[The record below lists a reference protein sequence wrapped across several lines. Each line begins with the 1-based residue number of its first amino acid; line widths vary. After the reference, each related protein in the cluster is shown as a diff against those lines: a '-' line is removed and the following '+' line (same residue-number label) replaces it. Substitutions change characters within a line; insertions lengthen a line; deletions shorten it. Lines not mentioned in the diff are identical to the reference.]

1 MKLKVNS
8 IKNLLRCRV
17 SLIDR
22 YLVKELSVFFLFS
35 VGLFSALGVTIGTV
49 SDLGYKI
56 TEHKLPI
63 PIAILIFGFKIPEY
77 IAYALPIS
85 MLLTSLII
93 YGRLSRDRELVALA
107 SFGIN
112 FYRIITP
119 ALVFSLMVI
128 GVTFLFSEL
137 IVPGANYQANLVQTP
152 YIEQSE
158 LNLQKKISFMLNTNH
173 RN

>member
-1 MKLKVNS
+1 MKLKFNN
-8 IKNLLRCRV
+8 IKNLLRCRI
-17 SLIDR
+17 SLIER
-22 YLVKELSVFFLFS
+22 YLVKELSLFFLFS
-35 VGLFSALGVTIGTV
+35 VGLFSALGVAIGTI

-56 TEHKLPI
+56 TEHQLPI
-63 PIAILIFGFKIPEY
+63 PIAILIFGYKIPEY

-85 MLLTSLII
+85 MLLTSLIT

-107 SFGIN
+107 SFGVD

-119 ALVFSLMVI
+119 ALGFSLIVT
-128 GVTFLFSEL
+128 GVTFLFNEL
-137 IVPGANYQANLVQTP
+137 IVPAANYQANLIPTP

-158 LNLQKKISFMLNTNH
+158 LNRQKKISFMLNTKH